1 MKEIL
6 INDVL
11 DEARELGCSDLH
23 FTAGLPPMIRLH
35 GSIKKLSGYPDCT
48 EPLIVNV
55 INQIT
60 TLKHKQIIQ
69 RGEDADF
76 SYVSAAGHRHRVNVF
91 RQRGYH
97 AVALRLLRN
106 EIPTLTDLALP
117 PLLAD
122 FSLRPRGLILVTGP
136 TGSGKS
142 TTLAAMIDHIN
153 RHKNCHIITIEDPIE
168 YLHTHKQSMIN
179 QREVNVDVSNFAL
192 ALRAALREDP
202 DVILV
207 GEMRDFET
215 ISAAVT
221 AAETGHLVM
230 STLHT
235 TGAAETL
242 DRIIDTY
249 PPHAQGQCRSQLA
262 NNVVGIVSQTL
273 VPTSDGKGRVAA
285 MELLNSTDAISSLIR
300 EGKTYQI
307 PSSIAT
313 GRAKGMFT
321 LDQDLAR
328 LCAQGRI
335 SREEALQ
342 RCQDPP
348 EFMRYLEAA
357 AHQLRVQQ
365 QQLLGVKPAAAG
377 ARKTLDTNTLPP
389 ELNERQALTT
399 KN

>member
-1 MKEIL
+1 M
-6 INDVL
+6 INDIL
-11 DEARELGCSDLH
+11 DEARDLGCSDLH
-23 FTAGLPPMIRLH
+23 FTAGLPPMVRLH
-35 GSIKKLSGYPDCT
+35 GRIQKLSGYPDCT
-48 EPLIVNV
+48 EPIIVNV

-76 SYVSAAGHRHRVNVF
+76 SYVSSAGHRHRVNVY

-97 AVALRLLRN
+97 AIAFRLLRN
-106 EIPTLTDLALP
+106 DIPTLADLMLP
-117 PLLAD
+117 PLLAE
-122 FSLRPRGLILVTGP
+122 FSLKPRGLILVTGP

-179 QREVNVDVSNFAL
+179 QREINVDVSSFAL

-215 ISAAVT
+215 IAAAVT

-273 VPTSDGKGRVAA
+273 VPTADGKGRVAA
-285 MELLNSTDAISSLIR
+285 MELLNSTDAIAALIR

-328 LCAQGRI
+328 LTAQGRI
-335 SREEALQ
+335 AREEALT
-342 RCQDPP
+342 RCQEPN
-348 EFMRYLEAA
+348 EFIRYLDAA
-357 AHQLRVQQ
+357 YLNLKTNQPTAVSAKA
-365 QQLLGVKPAAAG
+365 GV
-377 ARKTLDTNTLPP
+377 RRSLDESTMR
-389 ELNERQALTT
+389 ELN
-399 KN
+399 